1 LGIIEGENKLY
12 KAYHLLKDNISLGN
26 RYKFALVCM
35 KMQKYEE
42 AEKALKL
49 SDDLQVIGGAPGC
62 YLLGMT
68 LERLARQRD
77 AIKYYSRAIE
87 LDPTLW
93 VAFERLCKLEPKANY
108 DAIFKEDHPVMVAF
122 NGSIGS
128 KDYFNKT
135 GSPLNNLIQ
144 NNTQGKFQISYLVV
158 LINNKQEVPHDTI
171 GNENRGGL
179 KSMDNSNLGDT
190 KKFLRVAVPNALPAV
205 SGPSAG
211 KRTSIKIPQKI
222 KNFNVVPGKNT
233 EELKTET
240 PFTLAINTTT
250 QFNQKS
256 TDESPPLRHSFKA
269 RHTAKIEPTMLSLL
283 KQIAGTVQY
292 LAAYK
297 CSEAIKLI
305 KQLPKNQY
313 NTGWTLTQL
322 GRALFE
328 SLRYTEAEKA
338 YREALNVDPCRLE
351 GVEYYSTC
359 LWHLKKHVD
368 LCTLSNQVLK
378 ISLFSAEAWC
388 AVGNFFSL
396 QKEHETAL
404 KYFKRAI
411 QLNPHCAYAYTLSG
425 HEYAANE
432 DFDNARKC
440 YQKAIS
446 CDERH
451 YNAFWGMGNI
461 CLRQEKYDQ
470 AIQYFRNAIRINYK
484 SSVLHTYLGMTYFH
498 NKQGNEALDCF
509 EKAEKLDPENPL
521 NKYQKAT
528 VLISTNKFTEA
539 LNVLEELRIKVPKEA
554 PIHVLIGKIHKKM
567 GNKDK
572 ALAHF
577 NMAMDLDP
585 KESNVIKSLIDRL
598 ERDTDLPEE
607 NEI

>member
-1 LGIIEGENKLY
+1 MPK
-12 KAYHLLKDNISLGN
+12 S
-26 RYKFALVCM
+26 
-35 KMQKYEE
+35 Q
-42 AEKALKL
+42 
-49 SDDLQVIGGAPGC
+49 
-62 YLLGMT
+62 
-68 LERLARQRD
+68 
-77 AIKYYSRAIE
+77 YS
-87 LDPTLW
+87 
-93 VAFERLCKLEPKANY
+93 
-108 DAIFKEDHPVMVAF
+108 
-122 NGSIGS
+122 
-128 KDYFNKT
+128 
-135 GSPLNNLIQ
+135 
-144 NNTQGKFQISYLVV
+144 
-158 LINNKQEVPHDTI
+158 
-171 GNENRGGL
+171 
-179 KSMDNSNLGDT
+179 
-190 KKFLRVAVPNALPAV
+190 
-205 SGPSAG
+205 
-211 KRTSIKIPQKI
+211 
-222 KNFNVVPGKNT
+222 
-233 EELKTET
+233 
-240 PFTLAINTTT
+240 
-250 QFNQKS
+250 
-256 TDESPPLRHSFKA
+256 
-269 RHTAKIEPTMLSLL
+269 
-283 KQIAGTVQY
+283 
-292 LAAYK
+292 
-297 CSEAIKLI
+297 
-305 KQLPKNQY
+305 
-313 NTGWTLTQL
+313 TGWVLTQL

-338 YREALNVDPCRLE
+338 YKEALSVDPCRLE

-378 ISLFSAEAWC
+378 VSLFSPEAWC
-388 AVGNFFSL
+388 AVGNLFSL

-411 QLNPHCAYAYTLSG
+411 QLSPHCAYAYTLSG

-470 AIQYFRNAIRINYK
+470 AIQYFRHAIKINSK

-498 NKQGNEALDCF
+498 NKQPNEALTCF
-509 EKAEKLDPENPL
+509 ERAEKLDPENPL

-528 VLISTNKFTEA
+528 VLLSMNKLTEA
-539 LNVLEELRIKVPKEA
+539 LGVLEELRVKVPKEA

-598 ERDTDLPEE
+598 ERDTDLGED
-607 NEI
+607 NEICAIILIFAFTLTCENVR

>member
-1 LGIIEGENKLY
+1 MEG
-12 KAYHLLKDNISLGN
+12 
-26 RYKFALVCM
+26 
-35 KMQKYEE
+35 
-42 AEKALKL
+42 
-49 SDDLQVIGGAPGC
+49 
-62 YLLGMT
+62 
-68 LERLARQRD
+68 
-77 AIKYYSRAIE
+77 
-87 LDPTLW
+87 
-93 VAFERLCKLEPKANY
+93 
-108 DAIFKEDHPVMVAF
+108 
-122 NGSIGS
+122 
-128 KDYFNKT
+128 
-135 GSPLNNLIQ
+135 
-144 NNTQGKFQISYLVV
+144 
-158 LINNKQEVPHDTI
+158 
-171 GNENRGGL
+171 
-179 KSMDNSNLGDT
+179 SNLADT

-205 SGPSAG
+205 AGPTGS

-222 KNFNVVPGKNT
+222 KSFNVVPAKSS
-233 EELKTET
+233 EELKADT
-240 PFTLAINTTT
+240 PFALAVNT
-250 QFNQKS
+250 QLNQKL
-256 TDESPPLRHSFKA
+256 TEESPPLRHSFKT
-269 RHTAKIEPTMLSLL
+269 RQTTKTEPTIMTLL
-283 KQIAGTVQY
+283 KQIAGAVQC

-297 CSEAIKLI
+297 CPEAIKLF
-305 KQLPKNQY
+305 KQLPKSQY

-338 YREALNVDPCRLE
+338 YREALNVDPYRLE

-368 LCTLSNQVLK
+368 LCTVSNQVLK

-411 QLNPHCAYAYTLSG
+411 QLNSHCAYAYTLSG

-470 AIQYFRNAIRINYK
+470 AIQYFRHAIKINYK

-498 NKQGNEALDCF
+498 NKQANEALDCF
-509 EKAEKLDPENPL
+509 ERAEKLDPENPL

-528 VLISTNKFTEA
+528 VLISMNKFTEA